1 MIKKKIYENKIM
13 FICHES
19 SRTGAPIQLLTLLQ
33 WIRKNSDLNFI
44 ILIVKGGEL
53 DEEFKKLAPTLIL
66 YPRSLDKSAFRIISK
81 LWYQLISNF
90 RVSTFVLEN
99 RVSVIYSNTISNG
112 ILCYR
117 LKKKFDVKIIT
128 HVHELQSVI
137 QNIGPRNLDR
147 VIKATDNYIAAS
159 NAVKRNL
166 IEANQINGNKISVI
180 YESINIPPGHS
191 ESIGQTTIEPILKK
205 DEFIVGGSGFVD
217 TRKGFDLFIETAIQ
231 VFLKKK
237 DIDLRFIW
245 IGDFG
250 KHKEKEVQERISKLN
265 LEGKVLF
272 LGSKENPFIYYEIFD
287 VFFLSS
293 REDPFPL
300 VMLENAFYKN
310 PIICFKGTGG
320 SEEFVSDDVGYSVE
334 NFDTKKVAEKILFL
348 EENRSIIQKLG
359 LNAREKMLA
368 NFTIDKNGNKFL
380 NEIQSHTD

>member
-1 MIKKKIYENKIM
+1 M

-33 WIRKNSDLNFI
+33 WIRTNSDLKFI

-53 DEEFKKLAPTLIL
+53 DEEFKKIAPTLVL
-66 YPRSLDKSAFRIISK
+66 YPRSRHKSAFRIFSK
-81 LWYQLISNF
+81 LRHQIISNF
-90 RVSTFVLEN
+90 RVSAFLVKN

-112 ILCYR
+112 ILCYK
-117 LKKKFDVKIIT
+117 LKKKFKVKIIT

-137 QNIGPRNLDR
+137 NNIGPRNLDR

-166 IEANQINGNKISVI
+166 IEANQINGRKISVI
-180 YESINIPPGHS
+180 YESVKVPRDYS
-191 ESIGQTTIEPILKK
+191 ESTDPNTTEPLLSR

-217 TRKGFDLFIETAIQ
+217 TRKGYDLFIEAARQ

-250 KHKEKEVQERISKLN
+250 KHKEEEVHKLLSKSN

-310 PIICFKGTGG
+310 PIICFKDTGG
-320 SEEFVSDDVGYSVE
+320 SEEFVSDDVGFSVDKFNTE
-334 NFDTKKVAEKILFL
+334 IVAEKILYL
-348 EENRSIIQKLG
+348 EENRKTIRELG
-359 LNAREKMLA
+359 INAKEKMLA
-368 NFTIDKNGNKFL
+368 NFTIDKNGGKFL
-380 NEIQSHTD
+380 NQILLHTE